1 MTLRNQLGDARRAA
15 NVSETVWAEG
25 IETLLLLLAPV
36 APHITEELWRRQGHG
51 KSIHTQAW
59 PAVDPEAAK
68 DDLVTMVVQ
77 VNGKVRDRTEV
88 SADISAADAEAVAR
102 SLEKI
107 QGYLAEGEVR
117 KVIVREPNLV
127 NLVVG

>member
-1 MTLRNQLGDARRAA
+1 M
-15 NVSETVWAEG
+15 
-25 IETLLLLLAPV
+25 
-36 APHITEELWRRQGHG
+36 TEELWRRRGHDQ
-51 KSIHTQAW
+51 SIHVQSW

-77 VNGKVRDRTEV
+77 VNGKVRDRVEV
-88 SADISAADAEAVAR
+88 SAEISADDAEATAR
-102 SLEKI
+102 GLEKI
-107 QGYLAEGEVR
+107 QAYLAEGEVR